1 MSGLWASGVSFSI
14 ETADW
19 IIRRRSGFETEEN
32 LKGKVSE
39 RLSRNEVDNLG
50 LVGED
55 EDDELGDV
63 MRENEDEAERE
74 IEVGIF

>member
-1 MSGLWASGVSFSI
+1 M
-14 ETADW
+14 
-19 IIRRRSGFETEEN
+19 
-32 LKGKVSE
+32 SE